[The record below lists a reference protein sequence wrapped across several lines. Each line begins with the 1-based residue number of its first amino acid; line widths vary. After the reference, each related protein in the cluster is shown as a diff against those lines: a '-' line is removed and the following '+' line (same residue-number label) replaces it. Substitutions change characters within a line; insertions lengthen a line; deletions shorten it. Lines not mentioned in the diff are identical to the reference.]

1 MQRSI
6 GYPVIRSSFLST
18 RRPDRMS
25 VNNAPTGNLLKA
37 VAFVNVGV
45 LLFSIMIVM
54 IKFASKHFDA
64 LQIAAVR
71 NAVGAL
77 IIFFLLARQL
87 NFRVTPRAFSMRQWP
102 LGLLRGL
109 SVSVAQ
115 LAFFYAVT
123 EIEIATV
130 QTIAYATPLFVTAL
144 SVPLLKDRVGLWRWG
159 AVGIG
164 FVGVMLVLQPFGQGF
179 QWVMVLPLF
188 AAFCYGTNLVTVRL
202 FDRDVK
208 TLLINNYSSWS
219 AVVIS
224 LVFVLA
230 FSDTAWQAPASAW
243 WPLAGV
249 GICGGLGIYFIS
261 AGYREVEPSKV
272 APFDYFGLIY
282 AMLFGWLIFGEA
294 PFDRLFPGVL
304 LIVGAGLLIVWREQ
318 VRRQSDQNH
327 NGR

>member
-1 MQRSI
+1 MQKE
-6 GYPVIRSSFLST
+6 
-18 RRPDRMS
+18 
-25 VNNAPTGNLLKA
+25 NAPAGNLLKA
-37 VAFVNVGV
+37 AGFVNVGV

-54 IKFASKHFDA
+54 IKFASQHFDA

-71 NAVGAL
+71 NVVGAL
-77 IIFFLLARQL
+77 IIFLLLARQL
-87 NFRVTPRAFSMRQWP
+87 NFRVSPQAFAMRQWP
-102 LGLLRGL
+102 LGLARGL

-123 EIEIATV
+123 QIEIATV

-144 SVPLLKDRVGLWRWG
+144 SVPLLKDRVGVWRWS

-164 FVGVMLVLQPFGQGF
+164 FIGVILVLRPFGQGF

-219 AVVIS
+219 AVLFS
-224 LVFVLA
+224 LTFVLF
-230 FSDTAWQAPASAW
+230 FSDSDWQAPAEAW

-282 AMLFGWLIFGEA
+282 AMLFGWLIFGET
-294 PFDRLFPGVL
+294 PFARLFPGVL

-318 VRRQSDQNH
+318 IRKRRLKNK
-327 NGR
+327 NNI

>member
-1 MQRSI
+1 MARE
-6 GYPVIRSSFLST
+6 T
-18 RRPDRMS
+18 
-25 VNNAPTGNLLKA
+25 APAGNLLKA
-37 VAFVNVGV
+37 AGFVNVGV

-54 IKFASKHFDA
+54 IKFASLHFDA

-71 NAVGAL
+71 NTVGAV
-77 IIFFLLARQL
+77 IIFLLLARQL
-87 NFRVTPRAFSMRQWP
+87 NFRVPPKAFATRQWP
-102 LGLLRGL
+102 LGLARGL

-123 EIEIATV
+123 QIEIATV

-144 SVPLLKDRVGLWRWG
+144 SVPLLKDRVGVWRWS

-164 FVGVMLVLQPFGQGF
+164 FVGVILVLQPFGQGF
-179 QWVMVLPLF
+179 RWVMVLPLF
-188 AAFCYGTNLVTVRL
+188 AALCYGTNLVTVRL

-219 AVVIS
+219 AVLFS
-224 LVFVLA
+224 LVFVLF
-230 FSDTAWQAPASAW
+230 FSDSDWQAPVEAW

-272 APFDYFGLIY
+272 APFDYFGLVY
-282 AMLFGWLIFGEA
+282 AMLFGWLIFGET

-304 LIVGAGLLIVWREQ
+304 LIVGAGLLIVWREHI
-318 VRRQSDQNH
+318 RKR
-327 NGR
+327 